1 MTGRPASDDGFS
13 LIELLVAILI
23 LGVVGGAT
31 FTVVLS
37 AQRSQRFTEQVQA
50 ATDDARLSVER
61 IRQQLRMAR
70 LVTQPSGPS
79 GVRFWVDENQ
89 DGLPDLGEW
98 LCYATRQVEPGR
110 YELVR
115 WNDVLAT
122 SPPTNGTDCSNLT
135 PPADAAVLARTLR
148 NLDVFQYSV
157 TSAGFTPLANPAT
170 TITNDPP
177 VRRVDV
183 KLEFDV
189 ISDSGPQVFSTG
201 TKVRLRNVP

>member
-1 MTGRPASDDGFS
+1 MRESLRQDEGFT
-13 LIELLVAILI
+13 LIELLVVIVI

-31 FTVVLS
+31 FTVVLT
-37 AQRSQRFTEQVQA
+37 AQRSQRFTEQVQD
-50 ATDDARLSVER
+50 ATNDARLSVER
-61 IRQQLRMAR
+61 IRQQLRMSR

-79 GVRFWVDENQ
+79 GMRFWVDEDQ
-89 DGLPDLGEW
+89 DGLQEVGEI
-98 LCYATRQVEPGR
+98 LCYAADEIEPGR

-115 WNDVLAT
+115 WRDVVG
-122 SPPTNGTDCSNLT
+122 SPAVLGTNCSNFS
-135 PPADAAVLARTLR
+135 PPADATVIARTLR
-148 NLDVFQYSV
+148 NLDIFQYS
-157 TSAGFTPLANPAT
+157 TAATGFTPLSDPAN

-189 ISDSGPQVFSTG
+189 STATGPQVFSTG

>member
-1 MTGRPASDDGFS
+1 MRTQEDPQGGFT
-13 LIELLVAILI
+13 LIELLVVILI

-37 AQRSQRFTEQVQA
+37 AQRSQRFTEQVQD
-50 ATDDARLSVER
+50 ATNDARLSVER
-61 IRQQLRMAR
+61 IRQQLRMSR

-79 GVRFWVDENQ
+79 GMRFWVDEDQN
-89 DGLPDLGEW
+89 GLQTAGEI
-98 LCYATRQVEPGR
+98 LCYGTRQVEPSR

-115 WNDVLAT
+115 WRDPDITA
-122 SPPTNGTDCSNLT
+122 SGDCSSFS

-148 NLDVFQYSV
+148 NLDIFQYS
-157 TSAGFTPLANPAT
+157 TASDGFTPLADPAN

-189 ISDSGPQVFSTG
+189 FTSTGPQVFSTG

>member
-1 MTGRPASDDGFS
+1 MRTDADREEGFT
-13 LIELLVAILI
+13 LIELLVVVLI

-37 AQRSQRFTEQVQA
+37 AQRSQRFTEQVQD
-50 ATDDARLSVER
+50 ATNDARLSVER
-61 IRQQLRMAR
+61 IRQQLRMSR
-70 LVTQPSGPS
+70 LVTKPSGPS
-79 GVRFWVDENQ
+79 GMRFWVDENQ
-89 DGLPDLGEW
+89 DGLQDVGEV
-98 LCYATRQVEPGR
+98 LCYGTREVEPGR

-115 WNDVLAT
+115 WRDVVG
-122 SPPTNGTDCSNLT
+122 SPPVTGPNCSGFI

-148 NLDVFQYSV
+148 NLDIFQYS
-157 TSAGFTPLANPAT
+157 TAPDGFTPMANPAT
-170 TITNDPP
+170 TISNDPP

-189 ISDSGPQVFSTG
+189 STSTGPQVFSTG